1 MEKLALDSVA
11 VAHPCSVKS
20 VPSSQWTQ
28 TLIGLIAWWVE
39 CRMNFSHHSP
49 NRHKLFNQV
58 WQPLSK
64 LTEFQISSL
73 PLTTC
78 MNLRKFYH
86 LSLRFLVYKLNKII
100 PAFLRVVAQIKK
112 KLHVSRACTWHVV
125 NRGGV
130 LVAIVT
136 GTIILTHFKSSAI
149 GLYSRNAKNP
159 FPHSSQVLVASRFS
173 LHLVF
178 LSLNQPG

>member
-1 MEKLALDSVA
+1 MA
-11 VAHPCSVKS
+11 VGHPCSVKS

-28 TLIGLIAWWVE
+28 ALIAWWVE

-49 NRHKLFNQV
+49 NRHKLFNQI

-86 LSLRFLVYKLNKII
+86 LSLHFLIYKLNKII
-100 PAFLRVVAQIKK
+100 PAFLRVVGQIKK
-112 KLHVSRACTWHVV
+112 KLHVSRACTWHMG
-125 NRGGV
+125 NREGV

-136 GTIILTHFKSSAI
+136 GTIILINFKSSAI
-149 GLYSRNAKNP
+149 RLYSRNSKNP
-159 FPHSSQVLVASRFS
+159 FLHSSQVLVASSFS
-173 LHLVF
+173 LSESTRLGFFAALVWVIF
-178 LSLNQPG
+178 PPCL